1 MRRALAAA
9 AFVASALHGIA
20 CADERFERVQ
30 VFLERNM
37 MDKDV
42 EIKFEAIGGAAGLT
56 SLKVLAPDRR
66 TVIDFKA
73 PDSKLGLRHL
83 TFESPEPPNNGT
95 LQADFPAGIYTFS
108 GSSASGAQLEG
119 KATLSHV
126 FPAPTAFVRPH
137 LDATNVPYK
146 GLRLGWQAVKGL
158 DAFVIVIEH
167 ESSGREVRAK
177 LRADT
182 TSFTVPDGFLVPGGE
197 YKLAIGTVAKDGNSS
212 FIETTFTTA
221 KK

>member
-1 MRRALAAA
+1 MKRALAAA
-9 AFVASALHGIA
+9 AFVAGALHGIA

-42 EIKFEAIGGAAGLT
+42 EIKFEAVGGAAGLT

-108 GSSASGAQLEG
+108 GSSPSGGGCDCGNTPGRSWRVYSLTVTRYRYSVMRVLSSIGAASSPEDSSA
-119 KATLSHV
+119 KSH
-126 FPAPTAFVRPH
+126 PGSSARP
-137 LDATNVPYK
+137 
-146 GLRLGWQAVKGL
+146 GWA
-158 DAFVIVIEH
+158 A
-167 ESSGREVRAK
+167 
-177 LRADT
+177 
-182 TSFTVPDGFLVPGGE
+182 
-197 YKLAIGTVAKDGNSS
+197 
-212 FIETTFTTA
+212 
-221 KK
+221 